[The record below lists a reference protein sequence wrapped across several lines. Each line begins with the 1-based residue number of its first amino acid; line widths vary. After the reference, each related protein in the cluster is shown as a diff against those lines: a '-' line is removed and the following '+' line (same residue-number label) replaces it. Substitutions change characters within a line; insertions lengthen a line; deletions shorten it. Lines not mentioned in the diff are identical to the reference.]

1 MDHLGLKR
9 LIQLKKIEYKL
20 LPPNDSGRDDR
31 TVAFLL
37 ELIYSQYSH
46 RIYREIFLYA
56 KWTITVKD
64 IAGRDKR
71 TSINKGGL

>member
-20 LPPNDSGRDDR
+20 FPPNGSGRDDR

-46 RIYREIFLYA
+46 RIYREIFLYS

-71 TSINKGGL
+71 TSITKGGS